1 QKKSVVTG
9 AISSIKQSDLED
21 LPITRVE
28 QSLQGRVSGITIAA
42 NSGQPGSSSTIRVR
56 GVTTLNN
63 NEPLWVVDGVIVDA
77 GGIGY
82 LNQSDIASVEILKDA
97 ASAAIYGS
105 RAATGVILITTKKG
119 QSGKL
124 SVSYTG
130 SAGVSG
136 PARKLSLLNATEY
149 ATLRNEASVAGGGSI
164 IFPNPESY
172 GKGTDWQDVIF
183 NDSAKRQ
190 NHEVSLSGGTEK
202 STFYASFGYL
212 DQEGI
217 VSSRISNYTR
227 KNLRLNSTHKIN
239 DYITLGQ
246 TVGYSNEK
254 VVGLGNTNSEFGGPL
269 ASAINLD
276 PVTPTIETDPVLA
289 NQAPYT
295 NDGIFRDANGN
306 PYAISPYVGQEMS
319 NPLAYEQTRLGNYD
333 WADNF
338 VGNAY
343 VEIEPIKDLK
353 IRSTLGAKLAYWG
366 YNSFTPVSYL
376 NPAFAVLT
384 NNISKGN
391 NKGFGWNIENT
402 ISYNKDINDHSFTI
416 LVGQGTYV
424 DNITSGTTVTYNDI
438 PSTSYRTAA
447 FPSDHPSDKKSS
459 SAYEGTEHRVISLFS
474 RLNYDYKEKYL
485 VTGIIR
491 RDGSSRFGSNN
502 KFGVFPSFSLG
513 WVTSREDF
521 WPENDLVTFFKIRGG
536 YGVTGNDQIGDFRY
550 LSTIGGGRNYT
561 IGSSGSVTVGNSPNA
576 PSNPDLKWE
585 ETSQTNIGF
594 EANFLNGFTINFDWY
609 NKTTTGI
616 LQDVQ
621 IPGYVGAPGN
631 PVGNVADM
639 ENKGIDIELG
649 YNKHYDDFGFSINA
663 NLSTLKNEV
672 TFLGNGIEFLS
683 GGATV
688 QSSTYAI
695 TRTQVG
701 QAINSFF
708 GFRTNGIFQTQEE
721 INSYTATN
729 GDIIQPNAKPGDFR
743 WVDINDDGVID
754 ADDRDFLGSSL
765 PKITF
770 GFTLNLD
777 YKNFDLM
784 IFTQGA
790 GGNKIYQGLRRLDI
804 GSANYQTSA
813 LGRWTGEGTSN
824 SFPRLTTN
832 DTNRNFNNPS
842 DFYLED
848 GDYLRL
854 KTIQLGYSLP
864 NDLIS
869 KIGLSRARIFITG
882 ENLFTFTKYSGYDP
896 EIGGGIFGI
905 DRGYYPQAKS
915 GMLGVNV
922 QF

>member
-1 QKKSVVTG
+1 
-9 AISSIKQSDLED
+9 
-21 LPITRVE
+21 
-28 QSLQGRVSGITIAA
+28 
-42 NSGQPGSSSTIRVR
+42 
-56 GVTTLNN
+56 
-63 NEPLWVVDGVIVDA
+63 
-77 GGIGY
+77 
-82 LNQSDIASVEILKDA
+82 
-97 ASAAIYGS
+97 
-105 RAATGVILITTKKG
+105 
-119 QSGKL
+119 
-124 SVSYTG
+124 
-130 SAGVSG
+130 
-136 PARKLSLLNATEY
+136 
-149 ATLRNEASVAGGGSI
+149 
-164 IFPNPESY
+164 
-172 GKGTDWQDVIF
+172 
-183 NDSAKRQ
+183 
-190 NHEVSLSGGTEK
+190 
-202 STFYASFGYL
+202 
-212 DQEGI
+212 
-217 VSSRISNYTR
+217 
-227 KNLRLNSTHKIN
+227 
-239 DYITLGQ
+239 
-246 TVGYSNEK
+246 
-254 VVGLGNTNSEFGGPL
+254 
-269 ASAINLD
+269 
-276 PVTPTIETDPVLA
+276 
-289 NQAPYT
+289 
-295 NDGIFRDANGN
+295 
-306 PYAISPYVGQEMS
+306 
-319 NPLAYEQTRLGNYD
+319 
-333 WADNF
+333 
-338 VGNAY
+338 
-343 VEIEPIKDLK
+343 
-353 IRSTLGAKLAYWG
+353 KLAYWG

-376 NPAFAVLT
+376 NPEFAVLT